1 MIINRTMHN
10 LSSMHCCTE
19 KRPAQLRNCRIVK
32 LKNYFYR
39 MNAKRLLLLSLFSLV
54 AIGTA
59 LATAKTKKKTNIK
72 LVTAYSKT
80 ISEEEQSNPQ
90 MQGTFIVIK
99 WDHTTYPETM
109 FWRGQNG
116 WFTCQIDKA
125 HKVVKNKKTD
135 YTTEAVQIDQVKK
148 GDTLFITP
156 LKGGRFPIPAEIPEK
171 AKNTLFYK
179 TAGNP
184 AWQSFVVSPIAKK

>member
-1 MIINRTMHN
+1 MHKKPPDTRAVCQIVN
-10 LSSMHCCTE
+10 LSH
-19 KRPAQLRNCRIVK
+19 
-32 LKNYFYR
+32 YFYP
-39 MNAKRLLLLSLFSLV
+39 MNAKRLLLLSLLTLV
-54 AIGTA
+54 AIGTTF
-59 LATAKTKKKTNIK
+59 ATAKTRKKTNIK
-72 LVTAYSKT
+72 LVTAYTKS
-80 ISEEEQSNPQ
+80 IPEEEQSNPQ

-109 FWRGQNG
+109 FWRGQAG

-125 HKVVKNKKTD
+125 HKVVKNKKTE

-148 GDTLFITP
+148 RDTLFITP
-156 LKGGRFPIPAEIPEK
+156 LKGGRFAIPAEIPEK

-184 AWQSFVVSPIAKK
+184 TWQSFVVSSITKK